1 MLSKK
6 IQDALNKQINA
17 ELYSSY
23 LYLAMQAYFEGN
35 NLPGSAHWMK
45 LQSEEEWRHGLKI
58 FDFVY
63 NRQGTVALSAIQQ
76 PSSNYKSPLDVFQ
89 KAYEHEKTVT
99 NMIHRLYDL
108 AVKEN
113 DYSTQVMLNWF
124 VDEQVEEEK
133 QALVIVEQLKRIGN
147 DAAALIILDKELAER
162 K

>member
-1 MLSKK
+1 MLNKK
-6 IQDALNKQINA
+6 VQDALNKQINA

-23 LYLAMQAYFEGN
+23 LYLAMQGYFEGN
-35 NLPGSAHWMK
+35 NLSGCAHWMK
-45 LQSEEEWRHGLKI
+45 LQSDEERGHGLKI

-63 NRQGTVALSAIQQ
+63 DRQGTVALSAIQQ

-89 KAYEHEKTVT
+89 KAYEHEKTVS

-113 DYSTQVMLNWF
+113 DYPTQVMLNWF
-124 VDEQVEEEK
+124 VNEQVEEEK
-133 QALVIVEQLKRIGN
+133 QALLIVEQLKMIG
-147 DAAALIILDKELAER
+147 DSSPALLYLDHQLGER

>member
-23 LYLAMQAYFEGN
+23 LYLAMQGYFEAN

-45 LQSEEEWRHGLKI
+45 LQSEEERGHALKI
-58 FDFVY
+58 FEFVY
-63 NRQGTVALSAIQQ
+63 GRQGRVDLTAIQQ
-76 PSSNYKSPLDVFQ
+76 PGSKYKSPLDVFQ
-89 KAYEHEKTVT
+89 KAYEHEKIVSD
-99 NMIHRLYDL
+99 MIHRLYDL

-113 DYSTQVMLNWF
+113 DYPTQVMLNWF
-124 VDEQVEEEK
+124 VNEQVEEEK
-133 QALVIVEQLKRIGN
+133 QALQIVEQLRLIGDN
-147 DAAALIILDKELAER
+147 APALLMLDHQLGER